1 MHALRD
7 THHTQTVGHNKKK
20 MEIRKTSE
28 VYGVS
33 NEEILSYIER
43 EDVDDLFVNGIDEN
57 KHIIVFGSSKQG
69 KSALVNKHLSE
80 DKLVRINCVPKSQPS
95 DIYKSI
101 LRQLNVEF
109 DLETS
114 SQTTIGYSGKGGL
127 KAKVKVPL
135 VADIEGELGGQA
147 ERKKQ
152 TTVKTQTIE
161 YNLELPQ
168 DISEILKKIGFEYRI
183 VLENFHYL
191 DEETQRELAFHLRNF
206 EDYNVLFVIL
216 GIWRE
221 KNRLAQYNGD
231 LQDRLIEIPV
241 EPWEKE
247 DFERVVKVGEPLLN
261 VNFDKVLERLTGESF
276 DSIGVF
282 QELCKEC
289 CLLAGVKETQS
300 QTVTIEESHLDEA
313 IQKKLGD
320 YSGRHIRSIESFI
333 EQKTKSSDK
342 TPLFLAYY
350 FIGVLLSQ
358 EFDDIV
364 KGMKRRQIQE
374 GIQRVHHRP
383 DDVRASDMSN
393 FLHNIKDNQ
402 LKKNITPPIFDY
414 DLSIRTLKIIDS
426 TFYFFLRNFNC
437 KELLEELDKPEGI

>member
-1 MHALRD
+1 M
-7 THHTQTVGHNKKK
+7 K
-20 MEIRKTSE
+20 IRKTSE

-33 NEEILSYIER
+33 NEEILSYVER
-43 EDVDDLFVNGIDEN
+43 EDVDDLFINGISEN

-101 LRQLNVEF
+101 LRQLDVEF
-109 DLETS
+109 DLETTT
-114 SQTTIGYSGKGGL
+114 QTSIGFGGKGGL
-127 KAKVKVPL
+127 KAKVKIPL
-135 VADIEGELGGQA
+135 VADLEGELGGQA
-147 ERKKQ
+147 DRKKQ
-152 TTVKTQTIE
+152 TTVRTQTIE

-168 DISEILKKIGFEYRI
+168 DISEILKKIGFENRI

-231 LQDRLIEIPV
+231 LQDRLIEVPV
-241 EPWEKE
+241 EPWQKE
-247 DFERVVKVGEPLLN
+247 DFKRVVQEGEPLLN
-261 VNFDKVLERLTGESF
+261 VNFNEVLNRLTGESF

-289 CLLAGVKETQS
+289 CFSAGVKETIEE
-300 QTVTIEESHLDEA
+300 TVTIKDCHLDEA

-333 EQKTKSSDK
+333 EQKTKSSEK

-350 FIGVLLSQ
+350 FITILLSQ
-358 EFDDIV
+358 EFEDVV
-364 KGMKRRQIQE
+364 KGMKRKQIQE
-374 GIQRVHHRP
+374 NIQKVHHRP

-393 FLHNIKDNQ
+393 FLHNIKDSQ

-426 TFYFFLRNFNC
+426 TFYFFLRNYDC
-437 KELLEELDKPEGI
+437 GELLEELDRPEGI

>member
-1 MHALRD
+1 M
-7 THHTQTVGHNKKK
+7 K
-20 MEIRKTSE
+20 IRKTSE

-33 NEEILSYIER
+33 NEEILSYVER
-43 EDVDDLFVNGIDEN
+43 KDVDDLFINGISEN

-101 LRQLNVEF
+101 LRQSNVEF
-109 DLETS
+109 DLETTT
-114 SQTTIGYSGKGGL
+114 QTSIGFCGKGGL
-127 KAKVKVPL
+127 KAKVKIPL
-135 VADIEGELGGQA
+135 VAELEGELGGQA
-147 ERKKQ
+147 DRKKQ
-152 TTVKTQTIE
+152 STVRTQTIE

-168 DISEILKKIGFEYRI
+168 DISEILRKIGFENRI

-231 LQDRLIEIPV
+231 LQDRLIEVPV
-241 EPWEKE
+241 EPWHKE
-247 DFERVVKVGEPLLN
+247 DFKRVVQEGEPLLN
-261 VNFDKVLERLTGESF
+261 VNFNEVLDRLTGESF

-289 CLLAGVKETQS
+289 CFSAGVKETIEE
-300 QTVTIEESHLDEA
+300 TVTIKDFHLDEA

-333 EQKTKSSDK
+333 EQKTKSSEK

-350 FIGVLLSQ
+350 FITILLSK
-358 EFDDIV
+358 EFEDVV
-364 KGMKRRQIQE
+364 KGMKRKQIQE
-374 GIQRVHHRP
+374 NIQKVHHRP
-383 DDVRASDMSN
+383 NDVRASDMSN
-393 FLHNIKDNQ
+393 FLYNIKDSQ

-426 TFYFFLRNFNC
+426 TFYFFLRNYDC
-437 KELLEELDKPEGI
+437 RELLEEIDRPEGI